1 MSDSLPFEAHSA
13 WFACFERATATRRRL
28 SVVSQLPRPLSG
40 GWRAVV
46 RQARDVATDSGQNT
60 VAKRLDARLS
70 GADAVCEHGTDAAR
84 YTCSGCG
91 ETLPLEAFGRRK
103 MDRRV
108 KLDDDGSP
116 LLRPHWTVA
125 SVGTPENGRCR
136 VVIQVRQNACR
147 ACRGGHTTEETR
159 AAFWARR

>member
-13 WFACFERATATRRRL
+13 WYATFERASATRKRL
-28 SVVSQLPRPLSG
+28 RVVAQLPRPLSG
-40 GWRAVV
+40 GWRSVV
-46 RQARDVATDSGQNT
+46 RQARDVATSDGQNT
-60 VAKRLDARLS
+60 VARRLSARLS
-70 GADAVCEHGTDAAR
+70 GADNVCEHGTDNAR

-91 ETLPLEAFGRRK
+91 EALSLDSFGRRK

-108 KLDDDGSP
+108 KLDEDGSP
-116 LLRPHWTVA
+116 LLREHWHVL

-136 VVIQVRQNACR
+136 VVISVRQNACR
-147 ACRGGHTTEETR
+147 ACRGGHVTEEAR

>member
-1 MSDSLPFEAHSA
+1 MTDSLPFEAHSA
-13 WFACFERATATRRRL
+13 WFAAFERASATRKRL
-28 SVVSQLPRPLSG
+28 SVVAQLPRPLSG
-40 GWRAVV
+40 GWRGVV
-46 RQARDVATDSGQNT
+46 TQARDVATSAGQNT
-60 VAKRLDARLS
+60 VARRLEARLS
-70 GADAVCEHGTDAAR
+70 GADSVCEVGTDGKR
-84 YTCSGCG
+84 YVCSGCG
-91 ETLPLEAFGRRK
+91 GALPLDAFGRRK

-116 LLRPHWTVA
+116 ILRAHWHVV

-147 ACRGGHTTEETR
+147 ACRGGHVTEQAR